1 MCERFA
7 LLPSRWTERD
17 GQDVM
22 IKPWES
28 IAQCLRAELADYGGL
43 LHLMD
48 AQERSRYKRDPE
60 AVSRIAAEIESQAQS
75 LANSRC
81 RREQAVA
88 TFAKQNNRPASSSLL
103 TLLPL
108 IERDARPLIE
118 ALISEVNLLLRRA
131 RRASRHDPSLLLSK
145 HTDRLATIP
154 AGATARAGEGQ
165 VATASTRRSGGSLR
179 YIAGRR

>member
-1 MCERFA
+1 
-7 LLPSRWTERD
+7 
-17 GQDVM
+17 
-22 IKPWES
+22 
-28 IAQCLRAELADYGGL
+28 
-43 LHLMD
+43 
-48 AQERSRYKRDPE
+48 
-60 AVSRIAAEIESQAQS
+60 VSRIAAEIESQAQS

-88 TFAKQNNRPASSSLL
+88 TFAKQNNRPVGASLL

-131 RRASRHDPSLLLSK
+131 RRASRHDPSLLILK
-145 HTDRLATIP
+145 QGDRSATVP
-154 AGATARAGEGQ
+154 TGMARAEQMVAGAAP
-165 VATASTRRSGGSLR
+165 RRSAGSLR